1 MEARR
6 RYLSNESW
14 AIILICVADLLITL
28 VLIDKGLAEEGNPL
42 MRFYLGHGVWAFV
55 LAKSI
60 MVAAPV
66 VIIEWG
72 LRHRPRTVATLARA
86 GIAGYLGIYA
96 LMFLTINVPAM
107 RTAQEPDWAEFPP
120 IDRELLR
127 LEREGYL
134 PGPEM
139 PEDVRAP
146 KAPHAPSR

>member
-14 AIILICVADLLITL
+14 AIILICIADLLITL

-72 LRHRPRTVATLARA
+72 LRHRPRTVAALARV
-86 GIAGYLGIYA
+86 GIAGYLGVYA

-107 RTAQEPDWAEFPP
+107 QTAQEPDWVEFPP

-127 LEREGYL
+127 REREISIGGYE
-134 PGPEM
+134 GSE
-139 PEDVRAP
+139 EVHGP
-146 KAPHAPSR
+146 KAPHAPSQ

>member
-14 AIILICVADLLITL
+14 AIILICIADLLITL

-42 MRFYLGHGVWAFV
+42 MRFYLGHGIWAFV

-72 LRHRPRTVATLARA
+72 LRHRPRTVATLARV
-86 GIAGYLGIYA
+86 GIAGYLGVYA
-96 LMFLTINVPAM
+96 MMFLTINVPAM
-107 RTAQEPDWAEFPP
+107 QTAQEPDWVEFPP

-127 LEREGYL
+127 KERESYIEGY
-134 PGPEM
+134 EM
-139 PEDVRAP
+139 SEDVHVP